1 MDAQPACLPLAE
13 GSTLLRYPDCTESTN
28 VLQQVVTGRT
38 GSDKSARALAQ
49 APGITPATM
58 ATTDIKG
65 ACLMRYSPFVLSIAL
80 VATPAWA
87 RDEDQQLW
95 LKGAVSVGLGDRMKL
110 DLDAENRFGND
121 SNGLDEV
128 ELGSMVTYAAA
139 KGVAIGGGYVRS
151 IDYMDGDVSRTE
163 DRLRVHFGV
172 SGTVG
177 PAKLSGRVR
186 LEHRQRSDGD
196 DAGFRLRPQIKA
208 TLPVDGPF
216 SLVASHESFI
226 LLNDTDWGQRSGY
239 QRMRNF
245 AGVAWRASERW
256 SVEAGYMNQYDFGR
270 NRAPDA
276 MTNALSVSV
285 LLNL

>member
-1 MDAQPACLPLAE
+1 
-13 GSTLLRYPDCTESTN
+13 
-28 VLQQVVTGRT
+28 
-38 GSDKSARALAQ
+38 
-49 APGITPATM
+49 
-58 ATTDIKG
+58 
-65 ACLMRYSPFVLSIAL
+65 MRYSPFVLSIAL

-95 LKGAVSVGLGDRMKL
+95 LKAAVSVGLGDRMELNL
-110 DLDAENRFGND
+110 DTESRFSND
-121 SNGLDEV
+121 SNGLDEI
-128 ELGSMVTYAAA
+128 ELGGMVTYALA
-139 KGVAIGGGYVRS
+139 KGGSIGGGYVRS
-151 IDYMDGDVSRTE
+151 MDYPHGDVTRTE
-163 DRLRVHFGV
+163 DRLRVHFGA

-208 TLPVDGPF
+208 TLPVGGPF

-226 LLNDTDWGQRSGY
+226 LLNNTDWGQRTGY

-245 AGVAWRASERW
+245 AGVALRARERW
-256 SVEAGYMNQYDFGR
+256 SIEAGYMNQYDFGR

-276 MTNALSVSV
+276 MTHALSVS
-285 LLNL
+285 LMLSL